1 MRDKV
6 SDKIY
11 TGQFAILAFI
21 SSVSFKV
28 VMLPQYLAAVAGR
41 NAWLSV
47 LTMIL
52 IDGIALACVYG
63 VTTRTDIRALP
74 APVPLKRL
82 MLAVVGFTC
91 FAKLSLFTGET
102 TAYCSTTLFDEGLWR
117 LILAGLIP
125 ALAYL
130 TVKGGNALARVA
142 QIVVWFVAAVVVLN
156 VIFAENAG
164 TLKNVLP
171 ISYGTKNIAACDKY
185 LAWFGDFS
193 PLLFFSIAD
202 KKRNGKKKN
211 IVPVLI
217 SYIFILVFTVG
228 LALAF
233 TAVYG
238 GGGVLVANAFNKL
251 AIFNKLSTLLGTVDF
266 TVVCAWLLIA
276 VVKLALLAV
285 ATVECIRCFFGD
297 RKVISII
304 LCAVLGVVT
313 FFGVGNQ
320 QTVYNVMTGPLR
332 YATIAAD
339 YAVPLIALV
348 CTFVFGKKRGQV
360 SETLYEQAC

>member
-1 MRDKV
+1 M
-6 SDKIY
+6 
-11 TGQFAILAFI
+11 
-21 SSVSFKV
+21 
-28 VMLPQYLAAVAGR
+28 
-41 NAWLSV
+41 
-47 LTMIL
+47 
-52 IDGIALACVYG
+52 
-63 VTTRTDIRALP
+63 
-74 APVPLKRL
+74 
-82 MLAVVGFTC
+82 
-91 FAKLSLFTGET
+91 
-102 TAYCSTTLFDEGLWR
+102 
-117 LILAGLIP
+117 
-125 ALAYL
+125 
-130 TVKGGNALARVA
+130 A

-171 ISYGTKNIAACDKY
+171 ISYGMKNVAACDKY

-285 ATVECIRCFFGD
+285 TTVECICCFFGD

-304 LCAVLGVVT
+304 VCAVLGVVT

-339 YAVPLIALV
+339 YAVPVIALV